1 MELGAR
7 FSNTH
12 SIVFALL
19 GVIIKAKNQ
28 FVEKV
33 TIAEPYFIINPCKNK
48 KSKKP
53 HSEYTFP

>member
-1 MELGAR
+1 MEAR
-7 FSNTH
+7 
-12 SIVFALL
+12 
-19 GVIIKAKNQ
+19 NQ

-33 TIAEPYFIINPCKNK
+33 TVAEPYFIINPCKNK